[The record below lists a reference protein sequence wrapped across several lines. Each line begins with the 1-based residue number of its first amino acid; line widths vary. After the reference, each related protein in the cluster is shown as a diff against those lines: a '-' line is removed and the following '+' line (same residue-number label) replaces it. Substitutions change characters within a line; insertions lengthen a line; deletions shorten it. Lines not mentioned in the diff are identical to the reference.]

1 MCYIF
6 IVPQERRTN
15 MKSSVPLGLLIK
27 KINTSFETETNKALS
42 KLNLTRSQLEILMY
56 IEYQSKRNIEVNQIN
71 IEKEFNLKN
80 PTVTGILNRLEEKK
94 YIQRI
99 KSEKNARFKKIIITD
114 TANEILTQGHQH
126 GRLMDEKVISC
137 LTKTEY
143 QELIKILSKIIDNI
157 TKE

>member
-1 MCYIF
+1 
-6 IVPQERRTN
+6 

-27 KINTSFETETNKALS
+27 RINTSFETETNKALS

-56 IEYQSKRNIEVNQIN
+56 IEYQSKRNIEVNQID

-80 PTVTGILNRLEEKK
+80 PTVTGILNRLEEKT

-114 TANEILTQGHQH
+114 ATNEILTQGYQN
-126 GRLMDEKVISC
+126 GRLMDEKVINC
-137 LTKTEY
+137 LTETEY

-157 TKE
+157 TEGVNNKWKN